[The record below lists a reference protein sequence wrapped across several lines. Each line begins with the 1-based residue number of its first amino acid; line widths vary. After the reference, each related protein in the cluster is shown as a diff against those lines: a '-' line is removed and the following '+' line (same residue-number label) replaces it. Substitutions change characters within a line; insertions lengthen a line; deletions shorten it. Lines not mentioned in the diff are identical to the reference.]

1 MKKLFLHLKRLFRKF
16 WFVIFLISAI
26 SLPFGLLLLAVMTI
40 ISMVFFDNIVDV
52 DDILEHF
59 TEEQLE
65 IILSD
70 EIDER
75 ASDDEYFKILARYQ
89 SYFCPKKADWITI
102 WTGAEAKED
111 AYVHYYELKKDM
123 EISKDTLKEK
133 ILNQVN
139 KSGVQT
145 QRLIRSNKKLIFYYT
160 YRKSGETF
168 DITITPDEL
177 KK

>member
-1 MKKLFLHLKRLFRKF
+1 MKKLFLHLKRLFKKF
-16 WFVIFLISAI
+16 WFVIFFVFATSFPI
-26 SLPFGLLLLAVMTI
+26 GLLLLALMTI
-40 ISMVFFDNIVDV
+40 ISMIFFDNIVDV
-52 DDILEHF
+52 DDLLENF

-70 EIDER
+70 KIDER
-75 ASDDEYFKILARYQ
+75 ASDDEYFKILAEYQ
-89 SYFCPKKADWITI
+89 SYFCPKKADRITI
-102 WTGAEAKED
+102 WTGAEAKDD
-111 AYVHYYELKKDM
+111 AYIHYYELKKEI
-123 EISKDTLKEK
+123 EISKDALKVK

-145 QRLIRSNKKLIFYYT
+145 QRLIRSNKKLVFYYT
-160 YRKSGETF
+160 YRKSGKTF